1 MSKSLNIL
9 LVSRKRE
16 VLDALAQLLRTEGIA
31 ARQQLNTNGH
41 VDPLHGVEE
50 LPDAVI
56 LHLSH
61 LWREELESFIA
72 RPAER
77 RPALII
83 ISATH
88 DVPVMRLAMQ
98 AGARDVL
105 PAPPATSDVLQAL
118 ERVTQERKPSS
129 RHAGAK
135 IAAFIN
141 AKGGCGAT
149 LLACNVAHMLTVES
163 KKRTALIDL
172 DLQFGAAPLYLDLYP
187 QRGVAQAAE
196 NLAGLDEVA
205 LDGYFTRHASG
216 LNVLSHAV
224 ADPVN
229 VASLPAAVAD
239 QLISVAARS
248 HEHLIIDL
256 PRRAEPMTA
265 AVISHAHQVVVVLQQ
280 SVTALRDAARLLQ
293 WLRGD
298 LGVTKD
304 QLSVVLNRYDKR
316 SPITLEDVQKAL
328 GSENPPVLVPND
340 FQSASECVNTGTPLL
355 TYARGAA
362 ITRAVLDLQA
372 RLDGSSTPS
381 AGGLLARTWS
391 SFVSGRAR

>member
-1 MSKSLNIL
+1 
-9 LVSRKRE
+9 
-16 VLDALAQLLRTEGIA
+16 
-31 ARQQLNTNGH
+31 
-41 VDPLHGVEE
+41 
-50 LPDAVI
+50 
-56 LHLSH
+56 
-61 LWREELESFIA
+61 
-72 RPAER
+72 
-77 RPALII
+77 
-83 ISATH
+83 
-88 DVPVMRLAMQ
+88 
-98 AGARDVL
+98 
-105 PAPPATSDVLQAL
+105 
-118 ERVTQERKPSS
+118 
-129 RHAGAK
+129 
-135 IAAFIN
+135 
-141 AKGGCGAT
+141 
-149 LLACNVAHMLTVES
+149 
-163 KKRTALIDL
+163 
-172 DLQFGAAPLYLDLYP
+172 
-187 QRGVAQAAE
+187 
-196 NLAGLDEVA
+196 VA

-248 HEHLIIDL
+248 YEHLIIDL

-265 AVISHAHQVVVVLQQ
+265 AVISRAHQVVVVLQQ

-293 WLRGD
+293 WLRAD

-316 SPITLEDVQKAL
+316 SPVTLEDVQKAL
-328 GSENPPVLVPND
+328 GSENQLVLVPND

-372 RLDGSSTPS
+372 RLSGSSTQS